1 MLRRLAL
8 PFVLAS
14 PLASL
19 GPAAHGQAV
28 GSQLPELELTDLS
41 QSKASSMEDF
51 TGRALL
57 LEFFAHW

>member
-14 PLASL
+14 L
-19 GPAAHGQAV
+19 GAAARAQAV
-28 GSQLPELELTDLS
+28 GSQLPELELTGLS

-51 TGRALL
+51 AGRALL